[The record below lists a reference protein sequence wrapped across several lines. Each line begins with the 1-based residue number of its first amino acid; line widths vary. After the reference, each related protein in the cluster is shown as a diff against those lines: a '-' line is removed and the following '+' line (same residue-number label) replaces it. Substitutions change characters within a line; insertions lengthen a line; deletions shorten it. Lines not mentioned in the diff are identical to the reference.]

1 MVLESGII
9 VIPKGKERTKEGFC
23 MARLS
28 REQMCS
34 KLCAWV
40 REIFVEKELADEAVK
55 YIFSIY
61 NKKKTRKKD
70 DGSTEEYLPSYAQLE
85 KMVKEKYSEKFDAIA
100 LAKELAKNKKKEEK
114 RKKAAEEANK
124 PTAE

>member
-1 MVLESGII
+1 
-9 VIPKGKERTKEGFC
+9 

-61 NKKKTRKKD
+61 NTKKPREKKD
-70 DGSTEEYLPSYAQLE
+70 GTKEEYLPSYAELE
-85 KMVKEKYSEKFDAIA
+85 KMVKEKFAEKFDALA
-100 LAKELAKNKKKEEK
+100 LAKELAKNEKKEEK
-114 RKKAAEEANK
+114 RKKAAAEAAKKPEANTENK
-124 PTAE
+124 PE